1 MASATSAESA
11 PPPSATTATATATP
25 SSTSTPI
32 PSTMRAWQYT
42 HTHGGIEKNLT
53 LNPSASLPPH
63 DAKSLGHNK
72 VLVQVLAAA
81 LNPVDYKLAEA
92 PVLSRLAIK
101 KPASPGLDFA
111 GRVVAVGTGEG
122 SAHHHHQKHQDQ
134 HTALTPSTLV
144 FGRINPP
151 TPYGTLA
158 EYTIAHTDAVAVLP
172 EGVDPRDAAGV
183 GTAGLTAY
191 QSIVPYVRKETKD
204 QQQQRTPR
212 VFINGGSGGTGTWG
226 IQIAKTLG
234 CYVVTSCSGR
244 NVELCKSL
252 GADEVV
258 DYTTEN
264 VVEALKKKATVKPAA
279 TTTGESG
286 SEDGRFDLVVDN
298 VGSPAALY
306 WRSHE
311 FTTPK
316 AKFVHVGADMSLHSG
331 LEITKRLLWPGF
343 LGGGKRAYHFIATR
357 NDVAQLDEI
366 GKWLKEGKIRA
377 VNDEVFPMEDV
388 PKAFERL
395 KTKHAKGKIVVSVRN
410 E

>member
-1 MASATSAESA
+1 MASATSAPTTA
-11 PPPSATTATATATP
+11 TPPSAP
-25 SSTSTPI
+25 SSTSIPI

-53 LNPSASLPPH
+53 LTDSAALPPH

-122 SAHHHHQKHQDQ
+122 SAHHHHHHQKHQDQ
-134 HTALTPSTLV
+134 HAALTPSTLV
-144 FGRINPP
+144 FGRIDPP
-151 TPYGTLA
+151 TQYGTLA

-191 QSIVPYVRKETKD
+191 QSIVPYVRKEKTEGQD
-204 QQQQRTPR
+204 QQQQRPHR

-258 DYTTEN
+258 DYTSED
-264 VVEALKKKATVKPAA
+264 VVEALKKKATAA
-279 TTTGESG
+279 AVTP
-286 SEDGRFDLVVDN
+286 SEDGGSRSEDARFDLVIDN

-306 WRSHE
+306 WRCHE

-357 NDVAQLDEI
+357 NDAAQLEEI

-377 VNDEVFPMEDV
+377 VNDEVFSMEDV

-395 KTKHAKGKIVVSVRN
+395 KTKHAKGKIVVAVRS